1 MSSDLKKIIYAY
13 NIHDGGGK
21 TLLLPIL
28 QALESSEEVLYV
40 LDIRLKIEGWKPKG
54 TVIRVKPSFF
64 SRIYLELSL
73 IKIIKPCQQLLCMG
87 NLPPIFVRTDNL
99 TVFVQN
105 CFLVN
110 HEVLNE
116 FSFFIRC
123 RIKIERWL
131 LKFLTPK
138 VSRFIVQTKT
148 MAFQVKKTLKRESF
162 IFPFSELTFDLIKKE
177 AESSQKK
184 QYDFVYVASGE
195 PHKNHKKLLL
205 AWIKL
210 AQLNHLPSL
219 CLILSRNKFPRL
231 YEWIDTIVKKNCL
244 NIEIK
249 SELSRQQVADIYR
262 KSKALIYPSKYE
274 SFGLPLIEAVSIG
287 LPVLAS
293 DLSYVY
299 DVIKPSMVF
308 NPNSSDSIA
317 FSVINF
323 TYKPASFKCKINN
336 TANFLNQA
344 FKAN

>member
-1 MSSDLKKIIYAY
+1 MLSDLKKIIYAP
-13 NIHDGGGK
+13 NIHNGGGEV
-21 TLLLPIL
+21 LLLPLL
-28 QALESSEEVLYV
+28 QALESSEEILYV
-40 LDIRLKIEGWKPKG
+40 LDTRLKTEGWNPKG
-54 TVIRVKPSFF
+54 TVIKVKSSFF
-64 SRIYLELSL
+64 SRIYMELFL
-73 IKIIKPCQQLLCMG
+73 FKIIKPCQQLLCMG
-87 NLPPIFVRTDNL
+87 NFPPIFARTRNL

-110 HEVLNE
+110 QEVLND

-123 RIKIERWL
+123 RIKIGRWL

-148 MAFQVKKTLKRESF
+148 MAFQLKRTLKRESY
-162 IFPFSELTFDLIKKE
+162 IFPFCELTFDLIKKE
-177 AESSQKK
+177 AENSQKK
-184 QYDFVYVASGE
+184 HYDFVYVASGE

-210 AQLNHLPSL
+210 AQLNYIPSL
-219 CLILSRNKFPRL
+219 CIILSKNRYPRL
-231 YEWIDTIVKKNCL
+231 YEWIDSIVKKNCL
-244 NIEIK
+244 NIEIR
-249 SELSRQQVADIYR
+249 SELSRQQIADIYR
-262 KSKALIYPSKYE
+262 KSKALIYPSKHE

-336 TANFLNQA
+336 TVNFLNQV
-344 FKAN
+344 FKD